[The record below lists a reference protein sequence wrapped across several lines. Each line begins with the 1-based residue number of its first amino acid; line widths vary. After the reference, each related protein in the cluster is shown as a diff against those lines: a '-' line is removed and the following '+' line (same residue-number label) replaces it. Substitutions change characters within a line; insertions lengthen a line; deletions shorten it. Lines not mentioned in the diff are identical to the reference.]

1 MVSYQKLSSLP
12 LRAWRK
18 FARIPGIDTVVTISD
33 ESLKSL
39 FFWVDAK
46 GRTETRQT
54 YQNCQSV
61 EDYYTFSRQV
71 FGPHQI
77 KSEIIRF
84 LEFARLEKPEVVCE
98 IGTADGGT
106 NFLLSQ
112 SLPTVEHMIGVD
124 LYVKKKSKLHY
135 FSRPNQQM
143 HFINGS
149 SYDETTVKEVEV
161 ALDGRTIDL
170 LFIDGDHTYKGVK
183 QDFLSYRRFV
193 REGGL
198 IIFHDIVPDYLTR
211 FGTHSGRWVGD
222 VPRFWKE
229 IKSYYPANE
238 FVEHPDQDGLG
249 IGVIRYSHSVLL
261 PEDFK
266 ALW

>member
-1 MVSYQKLSSLP
+1 MRYQKIKTLP
-12 LRAWRK
+12 IRAWRK
-18 FARIPGIDTVVTISD
+18 FARIPGIDTAVTIGN
-33 ESLKSL
+33 ENLKSL
-39 FFWVDAK
+39 LFWVDAN
-46 GRTETRQT
+46 GRTETMQT
-54 YQNCQSV
+54 YQNCQNI

-77 KSEIIRF
+77 KSEIIGF

-112 SLPTVEHMIGVD
+112 SLPTVEQMIGVD
-124 LYVKKKSKLHY
+124 LYVKNKSKLHY
-135 FSRPNQQM
+135 FSRPNQIKR
-143 HFINGS
+143 FISAS
-149 SYDETTVKEVEV
+149 SYDKTTIKKVEV

-170 LFIDGDHTYKGVK
+170 LFIDGDHTYEGVK
-183 QDFLSYRRFV
+183 KDFLSYRRFV

-211 FGTHSGRWVGD
+211 FGKPTGRWVGD
-222 VPRFWKE
+222 VPRFWNE
-229 IKSYYPANE
+229 IKSYYPVHE

-249 IGVIRYSHSVLL
+249 IGVIQYSDSVLL
-261 PEDFK
+261 PEDFEVI
-266 ALW
+266 W